1 LQKRSRLRSMREQVV
16 SECLQEAVQVLD
28 ALAAEKDRPKGIE
41 PFDEF
46 FRKQLWRAQLSK
58 TGRKLVGQVCNF
70 VPDELVLAAGGVPIR
85 LDDGCSATV
94 RRGAKLLHAEV
105 CCALRALTGRIDDD
119 DDPMA
124 AADLLVVP
132 TSCDGKKKLGGLLSV
147 RHEVFVL
154 ELPQSNIGERARS
167 AWLSEMRRLTRRIE
181 KLCGRRVTRR
191 SLRDAIGQVNE
202 RAALVRRIN
211 ELRRSAR
218 PPVNGADTLMVMQA
232 GFLADPDW
240 WTEKTAALVDELE
253 QRAAAGSG
261 SKPRARILLTG
272 SPVLWPDFKLPLL
285 LLECGADIV
294 ADELCSGSERLR
306 HPVVVDEWTKD
317 GLIRAAGERVLMPCT
332 CPCLVGSN
340 GRIDRLHE
348 LVTSHGVN
356 GIVHHTQ
363 RLCQLFDLDAPGL
376 AKSFTKSGLP
386 WLSIN
391 TEFGPEDTGRLRT
404 RIEALLEM
412 IVVKES

>member
-1 LQKRSRLRSMREQVV
+1 M
-16 SECLQEAVQVLD
+16 SECQQEVVQVLD
-28 ALAAEKDRPKGIE
+28 ALAAVKDRPRGIE

-46 FRKQLWRAQLSK
+46 FRKQLWRGQLAG

-94 RRGAKLLHAEV
+94 RRGARRLQAEV
-105 CCALRALTGRIDDD
+105 CCALRALMGRVDDD

-124 AADLLVVP
+124 AADLLVIP
-132 TSCDGKKKLGGLLSV
+132 TSCDGKKKLGGLLSG
-147 RHEVFVL
+147 RHEVFNL
-154 ELPQSNIGERARS
+154 ELPQTNQGERARS

-191 SLRDAIGQVNE
+191 SLRAAIEHVNE
-202 RAALVRRIN
+202 RVALVRRMN
-211 ELRRSAR
+211 ELRKSAR
-218 PPVNGADTLMVMQA
+218 PPVNGADALLVMQA

-240 WTEKTAALVDELE
+240 WTEKTAVLLGELE
-253 QRAAAGSG
+253 QRAADGSG
-261 SKPRARILLTG
+261 SRPRARILLTG

-306 HPVVVDEWTKD
+306 HPVVVDEWTTD
-317 GLIRAAGERVLMPCT
+317 GLIRAAGERVLLPST
-332 CPCLVGSN
+332 CPCLVGSD
-340 GRIDRLHE
+340 GRTDRLRE
-348 LVTSHGVN
+348 LVESHSVD

-363 RLCQLFDLDAPGL
+363 RLCQLFDLDEPGL
-376 AKSFTKSGLP
+376 AGSFAESGLP

-412 IVVKES
+412 IVARKTD